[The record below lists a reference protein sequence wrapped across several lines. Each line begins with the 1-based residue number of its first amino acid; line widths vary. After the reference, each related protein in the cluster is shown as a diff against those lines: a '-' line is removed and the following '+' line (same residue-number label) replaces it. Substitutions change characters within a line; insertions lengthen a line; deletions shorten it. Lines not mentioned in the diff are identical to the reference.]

1 MSFSGVLTT
10 ASLDISPA
18 TYSHRVAVACSDS
31 ITVLSELV
39 THSNNN
45 AIMHAIHL
53 NLQNSIF
60 IAMCKCTVLFL
71 NIVLKGKEIYYN
83 IYFAPETDLYLQ
95 VGDRGGDNKMS
106 TLSPTPTRE
115 TPPAR

>member
-10 ASLDISPA
+10 ASFDASLAIYA
-18 TYSHRVAVACSDS
+18 LRVAAAACSDS
-31 ITVLSELV
+31 ITGLSELA

-45 AIMHAIHL
+45 ATMHAIHL

-71 NIVLKGKEIYYN
+71 NIVLKEKEIYHN

-95 VGDRGGDNKMS
+95 VGDRGGDN
-106 TLSPTPTRE
+106 
-115 TPPAR
+115 

>member
-1 MSFSGVLTT
+1 
-10 ASLDISPA
+10 
-18 TYSHRVAVACSDS
+18 
-31 ITVLSELV
+31 
-39 THSNNN
+39 
-45 AIMHAIHL
+45 MHAIHL

-71 NIVLKGKEIYYN
+71 NIVLKEKEIYHN

-106 TLSPTPTRE
+106 TLSPTTNKHL
-115 TPPAR
+115 PPECSGGRCGVNVGVDYFFKKPCSRSCDTLIMKSPMRSYWLMMSM

>member
-10 ASLDISPA
+10 ASLDVSPA
-18 TYSHRVAVACSDS
+18 TYALRVTAACSDS
-31 ITVLSELV
+31 ITVLSELA

-45 AIMHAIHL
+45 ATMHTIHL

-71 NIVLKGKEIYYN
+71 NIVLKEKEIYHN

-95 VGDRGGDNKMS
+95 VGDRGGGN
-106 TLSPTPTRE
+106 
-115 TPPAR
+115 